1 MKYKAIA
8 LFVSFL
14 CTLKVYS
21 QAPQKDLF
29 PTPNAAALGM
39 YGQIPVTLFSGLPEI
54 DIPVYEF
61 KSRDLTLPLHLSY
74 HAGNI
79 KPSTIPT
86 WTGLGWSLHAGGAIS
101 RIQNDWCDEFI
112 NYQYY
117 SGDSSKIKVGYF
129 FNPGRLNTSTWS
141 SNAALIAEAD
151 TLFGS
156 QVLYVNLRKDLAPD
170 EFRFDF
176 MGMSGSFFMGSDG
189 KWKVQCRE
197 GIDLSIAFH
206 MDTTSILEPNSRYP
220 SKLRNSIVDFI
231 ITGPDGTQ
239 YTFGKT
245 ANSIEY
251 NRQGVGGADASQRDG
266 GTVASSWFL
275 TKIKSMTGD
284 EINLQYVRSGYQVI
298 VNSASYGTDFKVLS
312 NTIPI
317 SPLAST
323 TVVPVAD
330 QVSVVD
336 PVYLSKIT
344 GAAGSIEFN
353 KKAVTI
359 MDYTIQGDPFNSN
372 WNTLKDAYVFEVFG
386 QDIPIKSAMF
396 QLDSIVFKDNDNI
409 IQRRFNFYYT
419 SSPTNRLFLDSVKMA
434 GANSKQSGTYKFNYY
449 NTANLNNVPY
459 STLKVDHWGF
469 FTNVNPVANLFAPIS
484 SSTGTIYYYN
494 QYSDGSTSGI
504 PDLFNATMSSTY
516 YQRRAPVRDLMQSG
530 ILTKVTYPTGGFT
543 EFIYEPHSYSKY
555 INQIPISIQTMTKDS
570 IAGGVRIKQIN
581 SQANFGSPI
590 LTKKYYYTRNYVTGD
605 TLSSGVLNSS
615 QPLYVDEDD
624 YSELASGSSSV
635 QLLLHY
641 HIFSSNNIL
650 PLHYTNG
657 NHITYTNVTEVNA
670 DNSFTVYT
678 FSNHDN
684 GYLNRPAINVVAT
697 KYSYNEKAIFQNNS
711 VELERGALLQQSAYN
726 SSKVLLSK
734 TVNQYNDNSARFND
748 GTRRYMYLTKD
759 IYNGKGISSNPDNGP
774 IPFVRKMVSIFAM
787 SDYIHY
793 PFLKSTTETRYD
805 QNGANPMTIAKYFTY
820 DNYRNK
826 KNEKTIN
833 SKNDTVSITINY
845 PGDSIV
851 GLSAAAWLGK
861 KSLLNAHQVNAALEI
876 NSTEKDLPLVHT
888 RTDYQNF
895 ENGNALILPAN
906 TLTAV
911 RNNALDVADQ
921 YLNYDKYGN
930 VLTSLGRDGVPVAY
944 DWRYNQLRPVVKVLN
959 AVNTF
964 HYFSKTV
971 QYVDS
976 KSLFWSSGQVNQ
988 QSTSFVNERA
998 GDITLQVG
1006 FSSSPGTSTVNMNY
1020 TLSGAASRTGVLC
1033 INGQAV
1039 GCPGTAYLTFSGMP
1053 AGNYTLTAYPAT
1065 NAAIGNYISCGYAA
1079 STTVQDSTGIREF
1092 FYEGFEEAAGATT
1105 GTAHTGKKYFNS
1117 NYTVPYTPPNT
1128 RSYII
1133 QWWSLSG
1140 GVWKYNE
1147 QPYTANKVLTGPVDD
1162 VRVYPVD
1169 AQMSTYTH
1177 HPFLGITSETDT
1189 KGNTLYYEY
1198 DELGRLKTIRD
1209 NDNKIL
1215 KQIDYQYQQPITQ

>member
-1 MKYKAIA
+1 MKCKHIV
-8 LFVSFL
+8 LLVSLL
-14 CTLKVYS
+14 CTLNVYS
-21 QAPQKDLF
+21 QAPQRDLF

-39 YGQIPVTLFSGLPEI
+39 YGQIPVTLFSGLPGI
-54 DIPVYEF
+54 DIPIYEF
-61 KSRDLTLPLHLSY
+61 KSRDLILPLHLSY

-86 WTGLGWSLHAGGAIS
+86 WTGLGWNLQVGGAIS

-117 SGDSSKIKVGYF
+117 SGDSWKIKQGFF

-141 SNAALIAEAD
+141 GNAALVAEAD

-156 QVLYVNLRKDLAPD
+156 QRAYINLRKDLAPD

-176 MGMSGSFFMGSDG
+176 LGMSGSFFMGSDG
-189 KWKVQCRE
+189 NWKLQCRE

-206 MDTTSILEPNSRYP
+206 MDTTSIMEPNSRYP
-220 SKLRNSIVDFI
+220 SKLKNSIVDFV

-239 YTFGKT
+239 YTFGKS
-245 ANSIEY
+245 ANAIEY

-275 TKIKSMTGD
+275 TNIKSMTGD

-298 VNSASYGTDFKVLS
+298 VNSASYGTDFKVQT
-312 NTIPI
+312 NTIAI

-323 TVVPVAD
+323 TVVPVSD

-344 GAAGSIEFN
+344 GADGSIEFN
-353 KKAVTI
+353 KTAVNI
-359 MDYTIQGDPFNSN
+359 MDYTMQGDPFNSN

-409 IQRRFNFYYT
+409 VQRRFNFFYT
-419 SSPTNRLFLDSVKMA
+419 SSTTNRLFLDSVKMV
-434 GANSKQSGTYKFNYY
+434 GLGNKQSGTYKFNYY

-469 FTNVNPVANLFAPIS
+469 FTNVNPVLDLFAPIPS
-484 SSTGTIYYYN
+484 SPGTVYYFN
-494 QYSDGSTSGI
+494 QYSDGN
-504 PDLFNATMSSTY
+504 PNDVPNLFNATMISTY
-516 YQRRAPVRDLMQSG
+516 NQRRAPVRDLMQSG
-530 ILTKVTYPTGGFT
+530 ILNKITYPTGGFT
-543 EFIYEPHSYSKY
+543 EFIYESHSYSKF
-555 INQIPISIQTMTKDS
+555 IKQIPISVQTMTKDS
-570 IAGGVRIKQIN
+570 IAGGVRVKQIN
-581 SQANFGSPI
+581 SQANFGSPV
-590 LTKKYYYTRNYVTGD
+590 LTKKYYYTRNYLTGD
-605 TLSSGVLNSS
+605 TLSSGVLNSG
-615 QPLYVDEDD
+615 QPLYIDEDD
-624 YSELASGSSSV
+624 YSELATGSSTV

-657 NHITYTNVTEVNA
+657 NHVTYTNVTEVNS
-670 DNSFTVYT
+670 DNSFTIYT

-684 GYLNRPAINVVAT
+684 GYLNKPAINAVAT

-711 VELERGALLQQSAYN
+711 VELERGALLQQSAYS
-726 SSKVLLSK
+726 SSKVLLSN
-734 TVNQYNDNSARFND
+734 TVNQYNDNSTRFND
-748 GTRRYMYLTKD
+748 GTRRYMYLNKD
-759 IYNGKGISSNPDNGP
+759 IYDGKAMSGNPDNGP
-774 IPFVRKMVSIFAM
+774 LPYVRKLVSIFAM

-793 PFLKSTTETRYD
+793 PFLKSTIETRYD
-805 QNGANPMTIAKYFTY
+805 QYGTNPLTVVKYYTY

-845 PGDSIV
+845 PADSIV
-851 GLSAAAWLGK
+851 GLSAVAWLGK

-876 NSTEKDLPLVHT
+876 ISTEKELPVVHT
-888 RTDYQNF
+888 RTDYLNF
-895 ENGNALILPAN
+895 ENVNALILPFNA
-906 TLTAV
+906 LTAV
-911 RNNALDVADQ
+911 NSNLLEVADQ
-921 YLNYDKYGN
+921 FLNYDKYGN
-930 VLTSLGRDGVPVAY
+930 VLTNMGRDGIPISY

-964 HYFSKTV
+964 HYFKKQV
-971 QYVDS
+971 QYVAS
-976 KSLFWSSGQVNQ
+976 NSLFWSAGQVNQ
-988 QSTSFVNERA
+988 QSTSFVHERA
-998 GDITLQVG
+998 GDISLQVG
-1006 FSSSPGTSTVNMNY
+1006 FSSLPGTAIVNMNY
-1020 TLSGAASRTGVLC
+1020 TLSGAAGRTGVMC
-1033 INGQAV
+1033 INGQ
-1039 GCPGTAYLTFSGMP
+1039 GTSCPTTAYLTFSGMP
-1053 AGNYTLTAYPAT
+1053 AGNYTFTAYPAT
-1065 NAAIGNYISCGYAA
+1065 NASISNYVSCSYAS

-1092 FYEGFEEAAGATT
+1092 FYEGFEEATGATV
-1105 GTAHTGKKYFNS
+1105 GTAHTGKKYFNTT
-1117 NYTVPYTPPNT
+1117 YTVPYTPPNT
-1128 RSYII
+1128 RNYII

-1140 GVWKYNE
+1140 GIWGLNE

-1169 AQMSTYTH
+1169 AQMSSYTYQ
-1177 HPFLGITSETDT
+1177 PSFGITSEIDT
-1189 KGNTLYYEY
+1189 KGNTIYYEY
-1198 DELGRLKTIRD
+1198 DGLGRLKTMRD
-1209 NDNKIL
+1209 KDNKIL
-1215 KQIDYQYQQPITQ
+1215 KQFDYQYQQPLTQ